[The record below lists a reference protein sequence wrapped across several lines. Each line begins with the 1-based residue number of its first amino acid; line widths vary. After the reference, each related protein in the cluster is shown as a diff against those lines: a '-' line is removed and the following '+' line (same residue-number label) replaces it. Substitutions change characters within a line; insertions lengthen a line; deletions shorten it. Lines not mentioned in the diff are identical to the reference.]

1 MTGWWH
7 LLWAG
12 LRWSLPFVLGGVL
25 LVLSGLTSQVV
36 NLWLMLLALVFGGL
50 GLWRQ
55 RSGQLLKATDALI
68 YLLGFVLGS
77 GVLALVALAAV
88 YGLMERSF
96 SF

>member
-1 MTGWWH
+1 MPGWWH

-25 LVLSGLTSQVV
+25 LVLSGLPSQVV
-36 NLWLMLLALVFGGL
+36 NLWLVLLALVVGGL

-55 RSGQLLKATDALI
+55 RSSQPLKATDALI